1 MIRLICLLAVLAP
14 LQSDPALAED
24 DEDSYGSRNS
34 ARTRSGSS
42 TKQEMQDFVA
52 GVYGGSGGTYV
63 ITGNTIHTPD
73 GPIVKAGNTYLTQ
86 RGTYVKVGNSYLR
99 PESDG
104 DGAVVRT
111 GNSFVGGNRGGITR
125 AGSSY
130 VGGDQV
136 SVVTGTTIYKNKLGE
151 DEKPATQ
158 VGSADD
164 LWQGGEKGNSGRTEA
179 KTSVQSGAGW
189 RKP

>member
-1 MIRLICLLAVLAP
+1 MLIDTNLMKPAVGLLGLLTVLSP
-14 LQSDPALAED
+14 VLAED

-73 GPIVKAGNTYLTQ
+73 GPIVKAGNTYLTP
-86 RGTYVKVGNSYLR
+86 RGTYVKAGNSYLR

-111 GNSFVGGNRGGITR
+111 GN
-125 AGSSY
+125 SY

>member
-1 MIRLICLLAVLAP
+1 MRLLSLVGVFTLFQADLV
-14 LQSDPALAED
+14 LAED
-24 DEDSYGSRNS
+24 DEDSIESIKATRIRNES
-34 ARTRSGSS
+34 DADP
-42 TKQEMQDFVA
+42 EMRDFVA

-73 GPIVKAGNTYLTQ
+73 GPIVKAGNTYLTP

-104 DGAVVRT
+104 DGAVVRA
-111 GNSFVGGNRGGITR
+111 GNSFVGGSRGGITR

-136 SVVTGTTIYKNKLGE
+136 SVVTGTTIYKNKLGV
-151 DEKPATQ
+151 DEKPARDIGG
-158 VGSADD
+158 VDD
-164 LWQGGEKGNSGRTEA
+164 LWQGEKKSNSDRTEG

-189 RKP
+189 KKP